1 MVDLPTVCWVV
12 GPEVEL
18 VAITTGGLILL
29 RFQELILTL
38 EDINHINQVVKT
50 ALHVSGLGPTPAVIN
65 QDSAVLLFD
74 PLQILAN
81 APDTMTAALVRY
93 SSIPPDSLAQLFL
106 SLLRPSFISMQAALE
121 KLVVNGVLFRTQPPR
136 HFSAPN
142 LLDLNRSQE
151 FAVKH
156 ALDRPLSLFLAQIS
170 AVTSRI
176 SLYSDGNIPDH
187 V

>member
-18 VAITTGGLILL
+18 VAITTGSLIVL

-38 EDINHINQVVKT
+38 ENINQVVKT
-50 ALHVSGLGPTPAVIN
+50 ALHVSGLGPIPAVIN
-65 QDSAVLLFD
+65 QDSAVLLFR
-74 PLQILAN
+74 PLQFLAN
-81 APDTMTAALVRY
+81 APNTMMAALVRY
-93 SSIPPDSLAQLFL
+93 SSIPPDSQAQLFL

-121 KLVVNGVLFRTQPPR
+121 KLVVNGVLFRTQPHR

-142 LLDLNRSQE
+142 LLDVNRSQE

-176 SLYSDGNIPDH
+176 SLYSDGNITDH
-187 V
+187 G

>member
-18 VAITTGGLILL
+18 VAITTGGLIVL

-38 EDINHINQVVKT
+38 EDINPINQVVKT

-65 QDSAVLLFD
+65 QDCAVLPFG
-74 PLQILAN
+74 PLQFLAN
-81 APDTMTAALVRY
+81 APNTMMDALVRY
-93 SSIPPDSLAQLFL
+93 SSIPPDSQAQLFL

-136 HFSAPN
+136 HFPAPN

-156 ALDRPLSLFLAQIS
+156 ALDQPLSLFLAQIS

-176 SLYSDGNIPDH
+176 LVSS
-187 V
+187 

>member
-1 MVDLPTVCWVV
+1 
-12 GPEVEL
+12 
-18 VAITTGGLILL
+18 
-29 RFQELILTL
+29 
-38 EDINHINQVVKT
+38 
-50 ALHVSGLGPTPAVIN
+50 
-65 QDSAVLLFD
+65 
-74 PLQILAN
+74 
-81 APDTMTAALVRY
+81 
-93 SSIPPDSLAQLFL
+93 
-106 SLLRPSFISMQAALE
+106 MQAALE